1 MKIEWKKKKGGVVM
15 KYERLTR
22 GARDI
27 FFFFFLFCSFIFVGF
42 FSLLLLF
49 FFSSPAPFF
58 FVCVCVCLLCLLWP
72 VITALTDDG
81 DWWQTQPKGFF
92 LLLFVGFF
100 CCFFLGGFL
109 RSLVG
114 RRIGLGN
121 KTRRKRFGSC
131 FFLVFFWFVGWF
143 CLAVDRIDVSIQM
156 KEKSIIWWSSS
167 ILIRN
172 PK

>member
-1 MKIEWKKKKGGVVM
+1 M

-100 CCFFLGGFL
+100 CCFFWGASFVLSSGEGL
-109 RSLVG
+109 DLETKRDERDSVLV
-114 RRIGLGN
+114 
-121 KTRRKRFGSC
+121 

>member
-27 FFFFFLFCSFIFVGF
+27 WFFFFLFCFIFVGF

-58 FVCVCVCLLCLLWP
+58 CLRLCVSVVFVVARNYGP
-72 VITALTDDG
+72 N
-81 DWWQTQPKGFF
+81 WWWRLMADTTERVFF

-167 ILIRN
+167 ILIRK

>member
-1 MKIEWKKKKGGVVM
+1 MEKEKRGRGNEIRATNERSPWYFLFLFLVLFFYFRWLFFVVVVV
-15 KYERLTR
+15 
-22 GARDI
+22 
-27 FFFFFLFCSFIFVGF
+27 FFLV
-42 FSLLLLF
+42 LPLF
-49 FFSSPAPFF
+49 FCLRLCVSVVFVVARNYGPNWWWRLMADTTERVFF
-58 FVCVCVCLLCLLWP
+58 IIICWL
-72 VITALTDDG
+72 
-81 DWWQTQPKGFF
+81 F
-92 LLLFVGFF
+92 LL
-100 CCFFLGGFL
+100 FFLGGLL